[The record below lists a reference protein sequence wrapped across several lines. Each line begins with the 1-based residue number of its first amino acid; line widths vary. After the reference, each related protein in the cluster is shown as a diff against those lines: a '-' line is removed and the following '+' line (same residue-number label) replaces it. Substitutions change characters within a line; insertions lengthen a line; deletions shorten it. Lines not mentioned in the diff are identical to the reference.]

1 MKHSS
6 SWPKPSDRTPSSSDA
21 LSRVKGMFVEMPGT
35 AWTVT
40 EAARLSGL
48 DTSVCRTIL
57 ETLEEAG
64 FLTERASG
72 TYVRC
77 LAWSSS
83 SPAAIAVWS
92 HSPDPAL

>member
-1 MKHSS
+1 
-6 SWPKPSDRTPSSSDA
+6 
-21 LSRVKGMFVEMPGT
+21 MFVEMPGT

-57 ETLEEAG
+57 KTLQEAG

-72 TYVRC
+72 TYVRS
-77 LAWSSS
+77 LASWSSS
-83 SPAAIAVWS
+83 PGIALRPYS
-92 HSPDPAL
+92 SDPPSSESNPRS

>member
-1 MKHSS
+1 MKQRP
-6 SWPKPSDRTPSSSDA
+6 SWPKPSDRTPSGSDA
-21 LSRVKGMFVEMPGT
+21 LSRIKGMFVEMPGT

-48 DTSVCRTIL
+48 DTSVCRT
-57 ETLEEAG
+57 TLKTLQEAG

-83 SPAAIAVWS
+83 SPPAIA
-92 HSPDPAL
+92 L